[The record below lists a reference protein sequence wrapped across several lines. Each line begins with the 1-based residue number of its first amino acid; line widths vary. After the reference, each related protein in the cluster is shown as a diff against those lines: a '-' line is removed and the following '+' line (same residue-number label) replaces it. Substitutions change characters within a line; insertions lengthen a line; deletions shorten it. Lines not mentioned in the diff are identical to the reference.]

1 MITPTLE
8 ITNLLAS
15 YGSVR
20 ILVSKV
26 KDEEVRGDVRS
37 A

>member
-1 MITPTLE
+1 MTAPMLE
-8 ITNLLAS
+8 ITDLLAG

>member
-1 MITPTLE
+1 MTTPILE
-8 ITNLLAS
+8 ITDLLAG

>member
-1 MITPTLE
+1 MLDIKDLVGG
-8 ITNLLAS
+8 

-20 ILVSKV
+20 ILVSKM